1 MLILNT
7 KVDHEFIG
15 IFVISDRK
23 FLALCGG
30 IHTYQQYLMTMTCTL
45 TSVHLR
51 LCVKVTC
58 THMNQMDEA
67 FTISYGTDLMQSH
80 THMQDRTPHT
90 TLLLQHLNLYMDPSL
105 VTWITYKYLTHRQYC
120 MRDNH
125 PT

>member
-1 MLILNT
+1 MFNLNT

-58 THMNQMDEA
+58 THMNQMHEV
-67 FTISYGTDLMQSH
+67 FTMISYGTDLMQSR
-80 THMQDRTPHT
+80 THMQDRIPHT
-90 TLLLQHLNLYMDPSL
+90 TLFFTSALEFIHGPLSS
-105 VTWITYKYLTHRQYC
+105 
-120 MRDNH
+120 
-125 PT
+125 